1 MRSVFLSLS
10 ALLIAASASGQT
22 LFFKGNEKWEI
33 NDPFKLDNSIPPKPV
48 RDPNKA
54 TINLVKG
61 TVEKSSMQGGVA
73 VVNTKKLSD
82 VEKIVWPQFDRITD
96 AQNFVTRG
104 EPGKALDSIEPV
116 LVFFDPLKKVPGNL
130 WLKSALIKLDALD
143 RLENDAATTKY
154 LDTLERS
161 EEASNPELNQK
172 IKLARLTLRARKG
185 DNDAV
190 IKDATD
196 LIAKSDDLDVLA
208 RLHLVKGDALLATKK
223 YEAAMNTYLR
233 VPVFYGSQTDHM
245 PKALLGAA
253 RSFRGMDT
261 PAAREQK
268 LGEVSNRYLKNLIS
282 TYPLSKEAEIA
293 KTMLTKE
300 DRSEVEAD
308 ETVKTPDGS
317 PQPEPEKTPQTINH

>member
-61 TVEKSSMQGGVA
+61 TVEKSSVQGGVT
-73 VVNTKKLSD
+73 VVNTKKLTD

-104 EPGKALDSIEPV
+104 EPSKALDSIEPV
-116 LVFFDPLKKVPGNL
+116 LAFFDPLKKVPGNL

-185 DNDAV
+185 DNEAV

-208 RLHLVKGDALLATKK
+208 RLHLIKGDALLATKK

-308 ETVKTPDGS
+308 ETVKTPNSS